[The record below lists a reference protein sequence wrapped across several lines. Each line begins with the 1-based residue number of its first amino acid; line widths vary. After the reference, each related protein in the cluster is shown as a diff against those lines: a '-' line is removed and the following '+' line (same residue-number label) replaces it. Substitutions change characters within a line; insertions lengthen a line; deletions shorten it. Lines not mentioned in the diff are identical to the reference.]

1 MDYEGKYFPDEDDG
15 RQSKSGKIV
24 KKIFKYLIYG
34 ISFLVYAIL
43 IYRIIATSDLDLVE
57 QMIFTAETRS
67 EAGQAGGDFA
77 LYTVFPE
84 EFMNDDGTIQLKN
97 CYYASEQGE
106 FELGVR
112 YSSKAAGGDGSTEL
126 LYTLTDSKG
135 NEYPL
140 VNRVRGT
147 KDKYVFERICFGD
160 VAFDLSENVTNR
172 GEDFSQEYS
181 RLYEEGLALAESR
194 GDTDFAEE
202 YADSATAGTVYTLR
216 IYLPGVDYPLFSTE
230 VYSNN
235 FYIAEE
241 DYEAPDDKYLKE
253 DAVQ

>member
-1 MDYEGKYFPDEDDG
+1 M
-15 RQSKSGKIV
+15 
-24 KKIFKYLIYG
+24 
-34 ISFLVYAIL
+34 
-43 IYRIIATSDLDLVE
+43 
-57 QMIFTAETRS
+57 
-67 EAGQAGGDFA
+67 
-77 LYTVFPE
+77 
-84 EFMNDDGTIQLKN
+84 
-97 CYYASEQGE
+97 
-106 FELGVR
+106 
-112 YSSKAAGGDGSTEL
+112 
-126 LYTLTDSKG
+126 
-135 NEYPL
+135 
-140 VNRVRGT
+140 RGT

-216 IYLPGVDYPLFSTE
+216 IYLPGVNYPIFSTE

-241 DYEAPDDKYLKE
+241 DYEAPDDKYLKG
-253 DAVQ
+253 DAAQ